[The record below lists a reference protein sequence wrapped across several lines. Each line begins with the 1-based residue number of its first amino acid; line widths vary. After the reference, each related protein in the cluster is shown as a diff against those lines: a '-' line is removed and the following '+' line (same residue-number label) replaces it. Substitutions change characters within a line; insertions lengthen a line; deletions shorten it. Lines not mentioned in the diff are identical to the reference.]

1 MPAGAARG
9 GGRGGGGDPGG
20 AERGDGAVPRHA
32 LTTAVV
38 LAALG
43 CGRAPPAPPAAG
55 GGEDGKL
62 VSENRQLR
70 KDLRDAQIRIQ
81 DLERD
86 LRRERA
92 AAAAA
97 RARLADR
104 EREAEAQRKAAGAAP
119 AAEPADE
126 SGETASQFAERFVR
140 EVATEASAPGVDWE
154 GWAAAA
160 MAAEVG
166 LDPEEAAQALGTLP
180 EAQRGEMVAR
190 AREDYGRLLDGAGG
204 LRALKPRVGAHYVVG
219 PAVRVE
225 LVGESREQGESR
237 FVLTLARTE
246 GRWRVVGLERD
257 RR

>member
-1 MPAGAARG
+1 MPPGAARG
-9 GGRGGGGDPGG
+9 PGRGGGGDPGG
-20 AERGDGAVPRHA
+20 ADGGGRAIPGRA
-32 LTTAVV
+32 LASAIA

-43 CGRAPPAPPAAG
+43 CGRAPPPPAAG
-55 GGEDGKL
+55 PPAEDGRL

-104 EREAEAQRKAAGAAP
+104 EREAEAQRKAAGAPP
-119 AAEPADE
+119 AAEPADD
-126 SGETASQFAERFVR
+126 SGETVSQFAERFLR

-154 GWAAAA
+154 GWASAA
-160 MAAEVG
+160 MAAEAG
-166 LDPEEAAQALGTLP
+166 LDPEDAAQALAALP

-190 AREDYGRLLDGAGG
+190 AREEYGRLLDGEDG

-219 PAVRVE
+219 PVVRVE
-225 LVGESREQGESR
+225 LKGESREQGEAR
-237 FVLTLARTE
+237 FVLTLARTD